1 MNKAVVFP
9 NERRYRVLLENID
22 EGIYELDIDGNFLY
36 FNNSLCKV
44 FGYPP
49 EEIQSQNLRK
59 FMGEEHAKAA
69 FDLFALISRTNKG
82 LSDIVWE
89 IFDKEG
95 RSRVIELSAQ
105 PVADSKGEKI
115 GFRGTA
121 RDITEK
127 FKAQKEMLE
136 LIRRYKCRYEESRVA
151 EKRYL
156 TVLEFVPYPMAVFEP
171 DGKLSYLNQAFTET
185 FGWTMEELKGK
196 KIPYVPPGLE
206 QETSEQ
212 IRKLFETN
220 ITAHYETKR
229 LTKDGHVLDVL
240 LKASLYFEDNAAPTG
255 EIVILRDITDE
266 KRASRIRESLASI
279 SRALPKYREL
289 EDLLNYI
296 ASEIKRFLN
305 VDGASV
311 ILLDEENKELFFFA
325 GAYDDQATQKRAR
338 EIRYPAD
345 SGVTGK
351 VIQTG
356 EPIIVPDT
364 SKEPIFNRAVDER
377 LGLHADNMIAVP
389 LSARERMTGV
399 IMALNKREGAFDSKD
414 IVRLSMIASTVAL
427 SVENARY
434 AKEASKAYE
443 EVAILNRAKDKVIN
457 HLSHELKTPVSV
469 LLASV
474 NVLKKR
480 MVALGLPEET
490 WMPTIERSQRNLER
504 ILEIQMQ
511 VEDIIQQRHY
521 KTYDLLT
528 LLLEECKDEL
538 ETLVADEVGEGPLVE
553 RVRRRIE
560 EVFGPKKTEFSKIPL
575 DVFVGNRLK
584 ALKRKFSHRDVT
596 VISKLYKSPEICIP
610 EDVLG
615 KIVDGL
621 IKNAVEATP
630 DEGKIEIVVRQ
641 RGKGAEL
648 MVYDFG
654 VGITEESQRRIF
666 EGFFSTQDTLDYSS
680 RRPFDFNAGGRG
692 ADLLRMKIFAERFH
706 FSLTMKSQR
715 CRYIPGES
723 DICPGKISNCPHCH
737 TAEDCYDSGRSLF
750 RVFFPS
756 VPMQEACE
764 METSLPTQPTETPSL

>member
-1 MNKAVVFP
+1 
-9 NERRYRVLLENID
+9 
-22 EGIYELDIDGNFLY
+22 
-36 FNNSLCKV
+36 
-44 FGYPP
+44 
-49 EEIQSQNLRK
+49 
-59 FMGEEHAKAA
+59 
-69 FDLFALISRTNKG
+69 
-82 LSDIVWE
+82 
-89 IFDKEG
+89 
-95 RSRVIELSAQ
+95 
-105 PVADSKGEKI
+105 
-115 GFRGTA
+115 
-121 RDITEK
+121 
-127 FKAQKEMLE
+127 
-136 LIRRYKCRYEESRVA
+136 
-151 EKRYL
+151 
-156 TVLEFVPYPMAVFEP
+156 
-171 DGKLSYLNQAFTET
+171 
-185 FGWTMEELKGK
+185 
-196 KIPYVPPGLE
+196 
-206 QETSEQ
+206 
-212 IRKLFETN
+212 
-220 ITAHYETKR
+220 
-229 LTKDGHVLDVL
+229 
-240 LKASLYFEDNAAPTG
+240 
-255 EIVILRDITDE
+255 
-266 KRASRIRESLASI
+266 
-279 SRALPKYREL
+279 
-289 EDLLNYI
+289 
-296 ASEIKRFLN
+296 
-305 VDGASV
+305 
-311 ILLDEENKELFFFA
+311 
-325 GAYDDQATQKRAR
+325 
-338 EIRYPAD
+338 
-345 SGVTGK
+345 
-351 VIQTG
+351 
-356 EPIIVPDT
+356 
-364 SKEPIFNRAVDER
+364 
-377 LGLHADNMIAVP
+377 
-389 LSARERMTGV
+389 MTGV
-399 IMALNKREGAFDSKD
+399 IMALNKREGVFDSKD

-443 EVAILNRAKDKVIN
+443 EVATLNRAKDKVIN

-480 MVALGLPEET
+480 MVALGLPRET

-521 KTYDLLT
+521 KTYDLLA

-553 RVRRRIE
+553 RVRQRIE

-610 EDVLG
+610 EDVLQ
-615 KIVDGL
+615 KVVDGL

-654 VGITEESQRRIF
+654 IGITEEFQSRIF
-666 EGFFSTQDTLDYSS
+666 EGFFSTQDTLNYSS

-737 TAEDCYDSGRSLF
+737 TTEDCYDSGRSLF

-756 VPMQEACE
+756 VPIQEACE
-764 METSLPTQPTETPSL
+764 METALPTQPTETPSL